1 MRNLIYLIYGKF
13 SVIFTIRKVPTPY
26 QCIVSIYS
34 LNVPSQLTPLT
45 TYFSLLGCANSSKM
59 WDWDG
64 LDLETGSVAGSTGNA
79 APPIIGPPAILG
91 NPAGMRPNTT
101 AAVAPNNEHG
111 GGFTGLLGGLFN
123 NSRTGSQV
131 FRFTYLPIFNTSH
144 RF

>member
-1 MRNLIYLIYGKF
+1 
-13 SVIFTIRKVPTPY
+13 
-26 QCIVSIYS
+26 
-34 LNVPSQLTPLT
+34 
-45 TYFSLLGCANSSKM
+45 M

-131 FRFTYLPIFNTSH
+131 SATDLGTT
-144 RF
+144 